1 MSSKLAEFAVV
12 ADALTAAAQAI
23 QERTRERG
31 LLIEE
36 LNHRFKNTLAIV
48 QAIVL
53 QTLLTTDMQG
63 ARNAIGSRLQAL
75 ARTHDVLTRER
86 WEGAQLQDLID
97 EVIAPHGGAD
107 RFTCTGP
114 PAKLGP
120 SEAVSLALSLH
131 ELATNAVKYG
141 ALSTPTGKVEI
152 SWQLDPSKQALT
164 LRWRERGGP
173 RVETP
178 SKNGFGT
185 RLLRSTFAGDGE
197 RAVADFAW
205 EGVTW
210 TLELPHVEPA

>member
-1 MSSKLAEFAVV
+1 M
-12 ADALTAAAQAI
+12 
-23 QERTRERG
+23 
-31 LLIEE
+31 
-36 LNHRFKNTLAIV
+36 
-48 QAIVL
+48 
-53 QTLLTTDMQG
+53 
-63 ARNAIGSRLQAL
+63 
-75 ARTHDVLTRER
+75 
-86 WEGAQLQDLID
+86 
-97 EVIAPHGGAD
+97 
-107 RFTCTGP
+107 
-114 PAKLGP
+114 
-120 SEAVSLALSLH
+120 
-131 ELATNAVKYG
+131 
-141 ALSTPTGKVEI
+141 PTGKVEI